1 MAAGLALGDHGAGLE
16 CEIDT
21 ELDGDLVGAGLAQ
34 LVEGGAC
41 GLGDRLQRRL
51 QCPRQLTHGITCTAS
66 LYRPVPH
73 GRLLDQK
80 KTSTLQRNPSQRCH
94 NASSASHVRLP
105 DATSIRK
112 IRHTP
117 HPEAV
122 HMGMIRVLLVRGLER
137 AAGAGRGVAAPPLVL
152 RRQPRRKANG
162 AQRPVRLRDGLPQ
175 ARNDTVVLAVGKGVE
190 GELLHDVDH
199 VTRTVARGQW
209 LWVRPGHAQCCH
221 PPGAARGLFILFEPD
236 VLTSD
241 AARLLAPLTAHEA
254 PAVLSPHSDDAAWLR
269 QTGLQLLDEH
279 RALGRRRLDVHHALR
294 RSLLESLLLRLAN
307 SPDVTS
313 TGALA
318 GGTGRRDT
326 YARFVDA
333 LELHFRELH
342 RAADYAGL
350 LGCSVRTLSRAA
362 RDTTGKGVREV
373 IDERR
378 LLEARRLLRGG
389 GWDARAV
396 AVHLGF
402 TDPANFGRFF
412 RGHTGLT
419 PAAFTARETRTGM

>member
-1 MAAGLALGDHGAGLE
+1 MSTVEDFFAEHDDWPWNPPRPGRATFHYL
-16 CEIDT
+16 I
-21 ELDGDLVGAGLAQ
+21 LV
-34 LVEGGAC
+34 
-41 GLGDRLQRRL
+41 
-51 QCPRQLTHGITCTAS
+51 T
-66 LYRPVPH
+66 
-73 GRLLDQK
+73 
-80 KTSTLQRNPSQRCH
+80 
-94 NASSASHVRLP
+94 
-105 DATSIRK
+105 
-112 IRHTP
+112 
-117 HPEAV
+117 
-122 HMGMIRVLLVRGLER
+122 
-137 AAGAGRGVAAPPLVL
+137 
-152 RRQPRRKANG
+152 
-162 AQRPVRLRDGLPQ
+162 
-175 ARNDTVVLAVGKGVE
+175 E

-209 LWVRPGHAQCCH
+209 LWVRPGHAQCWH
-221 PPGAARGLFILFEPD
+221 PPGAARGPFILFEPG

-254 PAVLSPHSDDAAWLR
+254 PAVLSPHPDDAAWLS
-269 QTGLQLLDEH
+269 QTALQLLDEH

-318 GGTGRRDT
+318 GGTGRRVT

-362 RDTTGKGVREV
+362 RDATGKGVREV

-378 LLEARRLLRGG
+378 LLEARRLLGGG
-389 GWDARAV
+389 GWDARTV

-419 PAAFTARETRTGM
+419 PAAFAAREARTGM